1 MNHESASSSFL
12 LPFIHL
18 FLARPSMAA
27 ASVVF
32 LVMVLQL
39 GGVPIPTE
47 GNKLAVALWAAWMM
61 IVSLQML
68 SLPIAIGSKFFALG
82 LFIMN
87 HDS

>member
-1 MNHESASSSFL
+1 
-12 LPFIHL
+12 
-18 FLARPSMAA
+18 MAA

-32 LVMVLQL
+32 PVMVLQL

-68 SLPIAIGSKFFALG
+68 SLPIAIGSKFFALLG

-87 HDS
+87 HET